1 MRVSTNQYSQMMS
14 SSLNNN
20 SLGLNKLMQQMAT
33 GKRVLLPSDDPMAA
47 TRVMSL
53 GRQQASISQYQ
64 SNIDSA
70 DLALKSQETYLS
82 NSVDVMQQIR
92 DLMLWAGNDTNGV
105 DEREAIAS
113 ELEQL
118 QDTLVSLINAKDENG
133 KYIFSGNEV
142 NTKPLEKDEDG
153 NWVYNGDSGVREVVI
168 GDGVTVKLNVNAGDM
183 FFSGDSNLFN
193 QIDALVEELR
203 APDFSAGDS
212 DIIEQ
217 SVKILDDALGKVTGE
232 ITNLGVRQNTIMTM
246 SDGHSEVE
254 LFNNHLIGQLED
266 LDYADA
272 MIEFNNY
279 LLALQATQATYMK
292 TANMSLFSMM

>member
-47 TRVMSL
+47 TRSMSL
-53 GRQQASISQYQ
+53 GRQQAAIGQYQ

-82 NSVDVMQQIR
+82 NSTDVMLQIR
-92 DLMLWAGNDTNGV
+92 DLMLWAGNDTNGP

-142 NTKPLEKDEDG
+142 NTKPLDKDEDG
-153 NWVYNGDSGVREVVI
+153 NWVYNGDDGVREVVI
-168 GDGVTVKLNVNAGDM
+168 GDGVTIKLNVNAGDI
-183 FFSGDSNLFN
+183 FFSGETNLFD
-193 QIDALVEELR
+193 QLDSLITELR
-203 APDFSAGDS
+203 DPDFNLEDS
-212 DIIEQ
+212 DVIEQ
-217 SVKILDDALGKVTGE
+217 SLNTLDEALGLVTGE
-232 ITNLGVRQNTIMTM
+232 ITNLGVRQNTLTTM

-254 LFNNHLIGQLED
+254 LFNNQLIGQLED

-272 MIEFNNY
+272 MLEFNNY
-279 LLALQATQATYMK
+279 LLALQATQATYMN